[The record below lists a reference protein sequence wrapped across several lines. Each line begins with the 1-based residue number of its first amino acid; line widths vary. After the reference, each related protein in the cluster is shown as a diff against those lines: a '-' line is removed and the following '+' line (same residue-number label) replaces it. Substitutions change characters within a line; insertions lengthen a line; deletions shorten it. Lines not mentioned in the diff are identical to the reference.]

1 MTEASREGGR
11 LLAGLGL
18 AALATAGSV
27 GISRGAYELLLAQA
41 RIARRIIP
49 KPTSRPFNGDGI
61 YRPGAAEPEKWRPGI
76 EADLEIMVFG
86 DSLAAGLGAAS
97 RAELPGVLLAR
108 GVAEESGKRVLLST
122 KAIVGASSKGLYS
135 QVEAMQIAGGTPD
148 VAVILIGGNDVTAKH
163 GIGSSAR
170 RLGEAVRELVDSGA
184 QVVVGTCPDLGVI
197 RPVPQPLR
205 SVMHSWS
212 LRLAD
217 AQAAQVRAAGGMP
230 VSLAETLTTEL
241 RSRPEALFSA
251 DQFHPNSAGYEL
263 AAAILLPAVCETLG
277 IWPAE
282 PAESAES
289 AADAP
294 STGTSS
300 PTSPD
305 AVVTSPLDDDRV
317 RDAQAD
323 ADPDVTTS
331 NDGHV
336 VEQLL
341 GRLLA
346 FVRRDEG
353 ASQTPAVAAVEDD
366 HAPSPF
372 DIPLADSGAPAAG
385 RPAGGPGQGEAKR
398 AAWSF
403 FRRSRFRHP
412 DPVAVDGDDG
422 AADVAGAVA
431 SDAAEGDAADDGVD
445 GAAADTASD
454 VDTDTTPA
462 DTDR

>member
-61 YRPGAAEPEKWRPGI
+61 YRPGAAEPERWRPGI

-97 RAELPGVLLAR
+97 SAELPGVLLAR

-289 AADAP
+289 AEAAAAAP
-294 STGTSS
+294 STGTAS

-305 AVVTSPLDDDRV
+305 AVVTSPLDDDRD

-353 ASQTPAVAAVEDD
+353 ASQTPADAAVEAD

-372 DIPLADSGAPAAG
+372 DSPLADSGAPAAG
-385 RPAGGPGQGEAKR
+385 RPAGETGQGEAKR

-403 FRRSRFRHP
+403 FRRSRFRHT
-412 DPVAVDGDDG
+412 DSV
-422 AADVAGAVA
+422 
-431 SDAAEGDAADDGVD
+431 AADDGVD
-445 GAAADTASD
+445 GAAAGTESD
-454 VDTDTTPA
+454 VDSDTTPA

>member
-1 MTEASREGGR
+1 MTDASQDGGK

-18 AALATAGSV
+18 AALATAGSY

-49 KPTSRPFNGDGI
+49 KPTTWPFNGDGI
-61 YRPGAAEPEKWRPGI
+61 YHPGVDEPEQWHPGAA
-76 EADLEIMVFG
+76 ADIEIMVFG
-86 DSLAAGLGAAS
+86 DSLAAGLGASS
-97 RAELPGVLLAR
+97 RAELPGVLLAQ
-108 GVAEESGKRVLLST
+108 GVAEESGHSVLLST
-122 KAIVGASSKGLYS
+122 KAIVGASSKGLFS

-184 QVVVGTCPDLGVI
+184 HVVVGTCPDLGVI

-217 AQAAQVRAAGGMP
+217 AQAAQVRAAGGVP
-230 VSLAETLTTEL
+230 VSLAETLTPEL
-241 RSRPEALFSA
+241 MSRPEALFSA

-277 IWPAE
+277 IWPVE
-282 PAESAES
+282 
-289 AADAP
+289 D
-294 STGTSS
+294 STPS
-300 PTSPD
+300 PTTAPASGAPV
-305 AVVTSPLDDDRV
+305 ATSLDDDRD

-323 ADPDVTTS
+323 EDPDVIDS
-331 NDGHV
+331 NDGHI

-341 GRLLA
+341 GRLVA

-353 ASQTPAVAAVEDD
+353 AAAEDGGVD
-366 HAPSPF
+366 ATAAAESSPF
-372 DIPLADSGAPAAG
+372 DVHLDESGTGTTSTATDADTRGAG
-385 RPAGGPGQGEAKR
+385 RGEAKR
-398 AAWSF
+398 AASRF
-403 FRRSRFRHP
+403 FRRSRFRHA
-412 DPVAVDGDDG
+412 DPG
-422 AADVAGAVA
+422 AAGPGAESGEVAETAPAGA
-431 SDAAEGDAADDGVD
+431 SDAEA
-445 GAAADTASD
+445 D
-454 VDTDTTPA
+454 VDAPQHRA
-462 DTDR
+462 DR